1 VIASIRQHAIV
12 CCLGIAAALSAQADV
27 ITDWNQIAVDAGYKA
42 GGGNAPHARAMAIMH
57 LAMFEAVNS
66 IEPRYTPYRGRL
78 QADPGA
84 SADAAAAVAA
94 HHVLKR
100 IYPQQAPS
108 FEAELLA
115 ALNRSADGEAKA
127 AGVRLGEQAAAAML
141 AERANDGSTAADT
154 YRPFTLAGSYVPT
167 TPPLFTI
174 WGRVRPFAMKSADAL
189 RPAPP
194 YALDSVQWARD
205 YNEIKTLGAKN
216 GSSRT
221 PEQTEIARFWALSGP
236 ATYNP
241 VTRQVSAAKG
251 LDLLDNARLFALSS
265 MAAADAAIAIFDA
278 KYAYGFWRPV
288 TAIRNGDVDGNSA
301 TERDAGWEPL
311 IATPMHPEYPC
322 AHCIFQGS
330 AAAVLRAQYGDV
342 VPPFKLSSS
351 TAPGVVRSYE
361 RLSDYVAE
369 VVNGRIYE
377 GVHYRASGEVGAEMG
392 RQLGEYVVATQ
403 LRPLQSK
410 GK

>member
-1 VIASIRQHAIV
+1 MIASIRQHAV
-12 CCLGIAAALSAQADV
+12 ACCLGIAVMAAQADV
-27 ITDWNQIAVDAGYKA
+27 IIDWNEIAVAAGYKA

-66 IEPRYTPYRGRL
+66 IGPRYTPYRQRL
-78 QADPGA
+78 QAGPGA

-94 HHVLKR
+94 HDVLRHV
-100 IYPQQAPS
+100 YPQQAPS
-108 FEAELLA
+108 FQAELLA
-115 ALNRSADGEAKA
+115 ALNRGADGEAKA
-127 AGVRLGEQAAAAML
+127 AGIRVGERAAALLL
-141 AERANDGSTAADT
+141 AERADDGSAAADT

-167 TPPLFTI
+167 TAPQFST
-174 WGRVRPFAMKSADAL
+174 WGQVRPFAMKSADAL

-194 YALDSVQWARD
+194 YALDSAQWARD
-205 YNEIKTLGAKN
+205 YNEIRMLGAKT

-221 PEQTEIARFWALSGP
+221 AEQTEIARFWALSGP

-241 VTRQVSAAKG
+241 VTRQVAAAQR

-265 MAAADAAIAIFDA
+265 MATADAAIAIFDA

-288 TAIRNGDVDGNSA
+288 TAIRNGDVDGNDA
-301 TERDAGWEPL
+301 TERDAGWEPF
-311 IATPMHPEYPC
+311 IPTPMHPEYPC

-330 AAAVLRAQYGDV
+330 AAAVLRVLYGDAV
-342 VPPFKLSSS
+342 MRFSLSSS
-351 TAPGVVRSYE
+351 TAPGVLRSYD

-377 GVHYRASGEVGAEMG
+377 GVHYRRSGEVGAEMG
-392 RQLGEYVVATQ
+392 RQLGEYVVAHH
-403 LRPLQSK
+403 LRKLDTERK
-410 GK
+410 

>member
-1 VIASIRQHAIV
+1 MA
-12 CCLGIAAALSAQADV
+12 CCLGLAAMAAAQADV
-27 ITDWNQIAVDAGYKA
+27 ITDWNQIAVEAGYKA

-66 IEPRYTPYRGRL
+66 LGPRYAPYRQRL
-78 QADPGA
+78 PAEAGA

-94 HHVLKR
+94 HDVLKR
-100 IYPQQAPS
+100 IYPQQAPG

-115 ALNRSADGEAKA
+115 ALNRGADGPAKA
-127 AGVRLGEQAAAAML
+127 AGIRLGEQAAARLL
-141 AERANDGSTAADT
+141 AERADDGSAAPDT

-167 TPPLFTI
+167 TPPLFSS
-174 WGRVRPFAMKSADAL
+174 WGQVRPFAMRRADAL
-189 RPAPP
+189 RPPPP
-194 YALDSVQWARD
+194 YALDSARWARD
-205 YNEIKTLGAKN
+205 YNEIKTLGAKH

-241 VTRQVSAAKG
+241 VTRQVAAAQQ
-251 LDLLDNARLFALSS
+251 LDLLDNARLFALSA
-265 MAAADAAIAIFDA
+265 MATADAAIAIFDA

-288 TAIRNGDVDGNSA
+288 TAIRNGDVDGNDA

-311 IATPMHPEYPC
+311 IPTPMHPEYPC

-330 AAAVLRAQYGDV
+330 AAAVLRALYGDV
-342 VPPFKLSSS
+342 VPRFSLSSS
-351 TAPGVVRSYE
+351 TAPGVVRSYG

-369 VVNGRIYE
+369 VVDGRIYE
-377 GVHYRASGEVGAEMG
+377 GVHYRLSGEVGAQMG
-392 RQLGEYVVATQ
+392 RQLGDHVVANYLRKLDTQ
-403 LRPLQSK
+403 